1 MISRGDSGYNE
12 RETDDGDQLQGG
24 PFSTRYHSHGRALVC
39 GVSLKLS
46 ARRRIDGGTWGADRP
61 RDYPALGREI
71 QSPVG
76 RGIASPEASGVG
88 QLAHGRDVY
97 QGQRPLVLPLSCRG

>member
-1 MISRGDSGYNE
+1 MIQDTQ
-12 RETDDGDQLQGG
+12 RESDDGDQLQGG

-46 ARRRIDGGTWGADRP
+46 ACRSTAGGAWGAARP
-61 RDYPALGREI
+61 RDDPALGRAI

-76 RGIASPEASGVG
+76 RGVSSSEAPGMG
-88 QLAHGRDVY
+88 QLADGRDLY
-97 QGQRPLVLPLSCRG
+97 QGQRSMVLP